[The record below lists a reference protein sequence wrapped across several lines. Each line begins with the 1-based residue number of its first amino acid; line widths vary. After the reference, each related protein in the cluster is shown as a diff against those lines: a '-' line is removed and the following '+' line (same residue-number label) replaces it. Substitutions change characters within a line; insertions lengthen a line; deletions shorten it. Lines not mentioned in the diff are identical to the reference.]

1 MIKKI
6 SVLIMLISISFLSAQ
21 EMKFGKVTKDEL
33 LEAKCPIDS
42 SANAMVI
49 YKYRNTY
56 FNVNYDGGGQ
66 LITEIYQKIKIY
78 NKDGFDNATKQLR
91 IYESKG
97 TRENLSK
104 IKAVTYN
111 LEGDKI
117 VETKLEKDQIFENE
131 QGFNIT
137 EVKFTMPKVKEG
149 SVIEFKYKITSP
161 FYWNIDEFRF
171 QSHIPI
177 KRIEARIKTPESF
190 VFKPTYKGYISFFPK
205 RESYSDS
212 SIGGQYMVTETFNL
226 HDVPALEEEL
236 YVDNIDNYT
245 AGVSYELVS
254 VETRL
259 GVHKDFAKTWT
270 DVAESIGSS
279 DDYKKQL
286 DKSKSF
292 DDMLDPIL
300 ADVSEKEEKMKLIF
314 NYVKENIKW
323 NGNDGKYFQ
332 KGIKKSLKE
341 KKGNAGDI
349 NLTLVAMLRYADI
362 DANPVVISTKDNN
375 IPFFPTLE
383 KLNYVLAYAVINEKT
398 YFLDATQEFSDIN
411 LLPIRD
417 YNWDGILI
425 DNNKKIWKK
434 VDIKKPKQAITQYQ
448 INAKLTE
455 DGEVE
460 GDFKSR
466 LSGHQAYQFREGIKD
481 QDMDTFIT
489 SRENDFNDV
498 EISDY
503 ETKNTDTYEGNVSES
518 FTFYQEDGAEVLNDK
533 IYFQP
538 LMFMR
543 MTENPFKLDKREYP
557 IDFGFPFKDMY
568 IVNVEIP
575 EGYELESTL
584 TPFMARSEDG
594 NVEFKYSVTFMNNK
608 LSLSVLFNI
617 KEAKHGAESY
627 LALKE
632 IFNQAISKEAEQIIL
647 RKVEP

>member
-6 SVLIMLISISFLSAQ
+6 SLIILLISVSFLSAQ
-21 EMKFGKVTKDEL
+21 EVKFGKVTKEEL
-33 LEAKCPIDS
+33 SEKVCPLDS

-56 FNVNYDGGGQ
+56 FNVAYNGGE
-66 LITEIYQKIKIY
+66 LITEIHQKIKIY
-78 NKDGFDNATKQLR
+78 NKEGFDNATKQIR

-97 TRENLSK
+97 TRESLSK
-104 IKAVTYN
+104 LKAVTYN
-111 LEGDKI
+111 LEGGKI

-131 QGFNIT
+131 QRLNIT

-149 SVIEFKYKITSP
+149 SVIEFKYRITSP
-161 FYWNIDEFRF
+161 FFWNIDEFRF

-190 VFKPTYKGYISFFPK
+190 VFKPTHKGYISFAPK

-212 SIGGQYMVTETFNL
+212 SIGGKYMVTESYDL
-226 HDVPALEEEL
+226 HDIPALKEEL

-245 AGVSYELVS
+245 AGVTYELVS

-259 GVHKDFAKTWT
+259 GVHEDFAKTWT
-270 DVAESIGSS
+270 DVAESIGNS

-286 DKSKSF
+286 DKTKSF
-292 DDMLDPIL
+292 DDILDPIL
-300 ADVSEKEEKMKLIF
+300 NDVSDKEEKMKLIF
-314 NYVKENIKW
+314 KYVKDNIKW

-332 KGIKKSLKE
+332 NGIKKSLKE
-341 KKGNAGDI
+341 KKGNAGDV
-349 NLTLVAMLRYADI
+349 NLTLVAMLRYANI
-362 DANPVVISTKDNN
+362 DANPLVISTKDNS
-375 IPFFPTLE
+375 IPFFPTLD
-383 KLNYVLAYAVINEKT
+383 KLNYVLAYVVINDKP

-425 DNNKKIWKK
+425 DNHKK
-434 VDIKKPKQAITQYQ
+434 VWRKIDIDKPKQAITQYQ
-448 INAKLTE
+448 IDAKLAE
-455 DGEVE
+455 DGVAE

-466 LSGHQAYQFREGIKD
+466 LSGHQAYLFREGIKD
-481 QDMDTFIT
+481 QDMDAFIT
-489 SRENDFNDV
+489 SREDDFNDI

-503 ETKNTDTYEGNVSES
+503 EAENTETYEGNVNES
-518 FTFYQEDGAEVLNDK
+518 FTFYQENGAEVLSDK

-543 MTENPFKLDKREYP
+543 MTENPFKLDKRAYP

-568 IVNVEIP
+568 IVNVDIP
-575 EGYELESTL
+575 EGYELESQL
-584 TPFMARSEDG
+584 EPFMIRSPDG
-594 NVEFKYSVTFMNNK
+594 NIEFKYTVSVMNNK
-608 LSLSVLFNI
+608 LRLSAVFDI
-617 KEAKHGAESY
+617 KEAKHAAESY
-627 LALKE
+627 LILKE
-632 IFNQAISKEAEQIIL
+632 IFNQAISKQAEQIVLKKI
-647 RKVEP
+647 